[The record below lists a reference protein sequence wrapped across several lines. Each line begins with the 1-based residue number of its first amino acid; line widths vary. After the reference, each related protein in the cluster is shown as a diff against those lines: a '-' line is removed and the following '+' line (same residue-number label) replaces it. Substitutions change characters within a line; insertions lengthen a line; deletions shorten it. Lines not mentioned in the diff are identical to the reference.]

1 MKFGLIGKSLR
12 HSYSKSYFTQ
22 KFNAAGLVQHSYQ
35 NYELGSVGE
44 LLALKHNHPQLKGL
58 NVTFPYKEVVLPFLQ
73 SLSADAQAIG
83 AVNTIAFKNGELHG
97 FNTDWQ
103 GFMQSIDP
111 LLGIHHQRCLVLG
124 SGGAAKAVG
133 YALEQMGMTYLLV
146 SRNPQGSGE
155 VSYLEASSLLA
166 DHRVLINTTP
176 VGTFPAVNK
185 RPPIE
190 LGNLSKEH
198 LVYDLIYNPEQ
209 TLLLKEAEFKGA
221 QIANGL
227 KMLELQAELS
237 WRIWNEF

>member
-1 MKFGLIGKSLR
+1 MKFGLIGKSLK
-12 HSYSKSYFTQ
+12 HSFSQSYFTE
-22 KFNAAGLVQHSYQ
+22 KFKAEGLAQHSYQ
-35 NYELGSVGE
+35 NFELGSIGE
-44 LLALKHNHPQLKGL
+44 LVALKHNHPKLKGL
-58 NVTFPYKEVVLPFLQ
+58 NVTFPYKEVVLPFLK

-83 AVNTIAFKNGELHG
+83 AVNTIALKNGELHG
-97 FNTDWQ
+97 YNTDWQ
-103 GFMQSIDP
+103 GFMKSVDP
-111 LLGIHHQRCLVLG
+111 LLSIHHQRCLVLG

-133 YALEQMGMTYLLV
+133 YALEQLGMTYLLV
-146 SRNPQGSGE
+146 SRSPKGSNE
-155 VSYLEASSLLA
+155 VGYLEASTLLA

-176 VGTFPAVNK
+176 LGTFPEVNS

-198 LVYDLIYNPEQ
+198 LVYDLIYNPEKS
-209 TLLLKEAEFKGA
+209 LLLKEAEIKGA